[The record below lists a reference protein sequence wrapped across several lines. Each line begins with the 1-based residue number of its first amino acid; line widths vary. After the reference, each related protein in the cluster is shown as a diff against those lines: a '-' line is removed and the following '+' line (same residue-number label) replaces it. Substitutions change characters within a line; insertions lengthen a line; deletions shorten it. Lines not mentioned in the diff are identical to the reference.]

1 MNDLNEERS
10 QFDLD
15 RDADGEGSPNMWT
28 SLELALN
35 SYRTFTLADE
45 HIKNLSVDELEKGL
59 QQVRL
64 STEAMV
70 KTSRSP
76 SGAMHFLLHGD
87 TEAIRKA
94 EKAIH
99 FNLAK
104 SSEASKITI
113 SFEIPSRARS
123 LVVGKRGSVVR
134 SIKRQHNVIITID
147 RRRLR
152 RCKNL
157 SDYYKSDQL
166 RLIEEDPYVAAR
178 VQFLPSVKVTIEG
191 TVLGCTAAKAL
202 ILKIAGD
209 SVEEVFRV
217 PCKLFFEKAERLV
230 KESFEAVSV
239 TNSVLG
245 DLDLMIVQG
254 PRADVN
260 AAVERFHSIEE
271 CFHVTMAIPTALK
284 HRIIDDYTAIT
295 DIIPQESLNDD
306 MEEWHEIWGE
316 ESLVLRVQQ
325 LIIQFIS
332 SLSRVRLTL
341 ADLHNGDVAH
351 VRAVLSLE
359 EVKSA
364 FEEFKYGRGHVL
376 AAYPDNTT
384 ETHFIDFYSQD
395 REDVAKAVTKLKTL
409 IQSVSP
415 NDLFVIHDKDL
426 VGELHMFT
434 SGNTLKDLPDK
445 TLKCRVMKDSFVV
458 YRGLEGKNLHSQPGA
473 RDDAI
478 MSGVEH
484 IRQMVKLITIVVLDV
499 PSMSQPI
506 LRMPHLN
513 DITPGAQIWLYR
525 NGLEDDKDKV
535 TLCGDHEAVSKAR
548 DVIREVLDCEKN
560 YPTYTQ
566 VIEIPSFFAYVLKRQ
581 MMNRDEQYKLPF
593 GISLH
598 ISRKDGFLRKKGK
611 HTTVEDK
618 SLVILSGNKF
628 YVEASKKIIKEE
640 LHKFLELM
648 FTLSTEIDEA
658 FLMRVTGRDFRHI
671 KQLERVH
678 RVRIALPEER
688 PSYPFLFRTSEFENT
703 LDQVNI
709 SGASKELV
717 LDAKDELMRILDSKK
732 KSTETTTLRIPN
744 KFGNFLREPGKCKR
758 PGVCLGVDFIFHDR
772 DVGFVDVEILGCS
785 PDFEGAVNWI
795 KYLVGQD
802 IIDDN
807 ESD

>member
-1 MNDLNEERS
+1 MNDLNEEQS
-10 QFDLD
+10 EFEFEQ
-15 RDADGEGSPNMWT
+15 DAVGEGSLNMWT
-28 SLELALN
+28 SLELALD
-35 SYRTFTLADE
+35 SYKTFTLADE

-59 QQVRL
+59 QKARL

-70 KTSRSP
+70 KTSRTP

-94 EKAIH
+94 EEAIH
-99 FNLAK
+99 FNLK
-104 SSEASKITI
+104 KTSEASKITI
-113 SFEIPSRARS
+113 SFEVPSRARG

-134 SIKRQHNVIITID
+134 SIKRQYNVIITTD

-152 RCKNL
+152 KCMNL

-166 RLIEEDPYVAAR
+166 RFIEEDPYVAAR
-178 VQFLPSVKVTIEG
+178 VQFHPTVKMTIEG

-202 ILKIAGD
+202 ILEIAAD
-209 SVEEVFRV
+209 SVEEVFRI
-217 PCKLFFEKAERLV
+217 PCKLFFEKANILV
-230 KESFEAVSV
+230 KESFGALSV
-239 TNSVLG
+239 TSSVLR

-254 PRADVN
+254 PRAAVN
-260 AAVERFHSIEE
+260 AAVERFHSIKE

-284 HRIIDDYTAIT
+284 HRIIDDYIANT
-295 DIIPQESLNDD
+295 DIISQESFNDD

-316 ESLVLRVQQ
+316 ESVVLRTQQ
-325 LIIQFIS
+325 LIIRFIS

-341 ADLHNGDVAH
+341 ADLHNGDVTH

-364 FEEFKYGRGHVL
+364 FEEFKYVRGRVL

-384 ETHFIDFYSQD
+384 ETHFIDFYGQD
-395 REDVAKAVTKLKTL
+395 REDVAKAVTQLKTL

-426 VGELHMFT
+426 VGKLRMFT

-445 TLKCRVMKDSFVV
+445 TLKCRVMKDFLVV
-458 YRGLEGKNLHSQPGA
+458 YRELKGKTLHSQPRA

-478 MSGVEH
+478 ISGVEY
-484 IRQMVKLITIVVLDV
+484 IRRMVKLITVVVLDV

-513 DITPGAQIWLYR
+513 DVTPGAQISLYR

-548 DVIREVLDCEKN
+548 DIIREVLECEKN
-560 YPTYTQ
+560 YQKYTQ
-566 VIEIPSFFAYVLKRQ
+566 VIQIPSFFAYVLKGQ
-581 MMNRDEQYKLPF
+581 MVNRGEQYKSPF

-598 ISRKDGFLRKKGK
+598 ISPKDGFPRKKGQ
-611 HTTVEDK
+611 HTTVDDK
-618 SLVILSGNKF
+618 SLVTLTGNKF
-628 YVEASKKIIKEE
+628 YVEASKKIIEEE
-640 LHKFLELM
+640 LRKFLELM
-648 FTLSTEIDEA
+648 FTLSTEIDKT

-671 KQLERVH
+671 KHLERVH
-678 RVRIALPEER
+678 KVRIALPEEL
-688 PSYPFLFRTSEFENT
+688 PTYPFLFITSEYENT
-703 LDQVNI
+703 WHQVNI
-709 SGASKELV
+709 SGASEELV
-717 LDAKDELMRILDSKK
+717 LDAKDELMRVLDSKK
-732 KSTETTTLRIPN
+732 KSTESTTLRIPN
-744 KFGNFLREPGKCKR
+744 DFGNFLRESGKCKR

-772 DVGFVDVEILGCS
+772 DDGFVDVEILGCS
-785 PDFEGAVNWI
+785 PDFEGAVDWI
-795 KYLVGQD
+795 KYLVGQEIND
-802 IIDDN
+802 EN
-807 ESD
+807 ESN